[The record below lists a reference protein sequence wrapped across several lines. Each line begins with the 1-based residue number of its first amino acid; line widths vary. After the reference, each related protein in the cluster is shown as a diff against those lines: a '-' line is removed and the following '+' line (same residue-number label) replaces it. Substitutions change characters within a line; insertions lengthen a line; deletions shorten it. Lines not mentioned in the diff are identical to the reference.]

1 MYTILVKSVP
11 SPNRYS
17 TRLKS
22 NIPTNPQFIHP
33 IVAITKATL
42 YNVCINYSS
51 FLLLF
56 CAKKTNLFIIH
67 CFLFN
72 IIYQKEHGGE
82 IMKKRFLFLLI
93 FGLFV
98 LGGCGKV
105 SEKDIIKE
113 FEKKIRNADSYYLE
127 GTLDIVNN
135 EDIYT
140 YDVKVSYAKK
150 DNYKV
155 ELVNTVNNHQQIIL
169 RNSDGVYVVT
179 PRINKSFKFQS
190 DWPYNNSQVYLLG
203 PILDDINSDDERVF
217 EEVSDGQK
225 VTVAANYPNNPKLVK
240 QEILFDKDSNIK
252 KVTVI
257 DKDGNAQITM
267 NFDKIDLN
275 SKFKDN
281 YFDLKNIFDIKEDD
295 TNNDKDIPNN
305 QNNSNNNDNTTNTE
319 TETKQT
325 SSIED
330 VIYPM
335 YLPVNTYLS
344 NSEKVNKDN
353 GERLILTFDGDN
365 PFMLIE
371 ETLSYEESHLIVP
384 TYGELELMASTV
396 AIVNDNSV
404 NWIDNNMEY
413 YVVSDKLSK
422 SELLEIARSIS
433 VLPVSKQ

>member
-1 MYTILVKSVP
+1 
-11 SPNRYS
+11 
-17 TRLKS
+17 
-22 NIPTNPQFIHP
+22 
-33 IVAITKATL
+33 
-42 YNVCINYSS
+42 
-51 FLLLF
+51 
-56 CAKKTNLFIIH
+56 
-67 CFLFN
+67 
-72 IIYQKEHGGE
+72 
-82 IMKKRFLFLLI
+82 MKKKILFLLI
-93 FGLFV
+93 IGLFV

-105 SEKDIIKE
+105 SEKDVIKE
-113 FEKKIRNADSYYLE
+113 FGKKVEKADSYYLE

-155 ELVNTVNNHQQIIL
+155 ELVNTVNNHEQIIL

-203 PILDDINSDDERVF
+203 PILEDINGDEERVF
-217 EEVSDGQK
+217 EETKDGYKVIVS
-225 VTVAANYPNNPKLVK
+225 ANYPNNVKLVK

-267 NFDKIDLN
+267 NFDKIDLD
-275 SKFKDN
+275 SKFNND
-281 YFDLKNIFDIKEDD
+281 YFDLKNIIDVKEENTD
-295 TNNDKDIPNN
+295 NKD
-305 QNNSNNNDNTTNTE
+305 NSNTDGNTN

-325 SSIED
+325 SSIDD

-335 YLPVNTYLS
+335 YLPVNTYLT
-344 NSEKVNKDN
+344 NSEKVNKND

-371 ETLSYEESHLIVP
+371 ETLSYEEEHLIVP

-396 AIVNDNSV
+396 AIVNENSV

-433 VLPVSKQ
+433 VLPVSK

>member
-1 MYTILVKSVP
+1 
-11 SPNRYS
+11 
-17 TRLKS
+17 
-22 NIPTNPQFIHP
+22 
-33 IVAITKATL
+33 
-42 YNVCINYSS
+42 
-51 FLLLF
+51 
-56 CAKKTNLFIIH
+56 
-67 CFLFN
+67 
-72 IIYQKEHGGE
+72 
-82 IMKKRFLFLLI
+82 MKKRILFLLVTS
-93 FGLFV
+93 LFV
-98 LGGCGKV
+98 LSGCFKV
-105 SEKDIIKE
+105 GEKDILKE
-113 FEKKIRNADSYYLE
+113 FSKKVNDSDSYYIE

-169 RNSDGVYVVT
+169 RNDDGVYVVT

-190 DWPYNNSQVYLLG
+190 DWPYNNSQVYLLN
-203 PILDDINSDDERVF
+203 PILEDINGDEERTF
-217 EEVSDGQK
+217 EETTDGYK
-225 VTVAANYPNNPKLVK
+225 VTVNANYPNNARLVK
-240 QEILFDKDSNIK
+240 QQILFDKDGNIK

-257 DKDGNAQITM
+257 DNDGNAQITM

-275 SKFKDN
+275 SKFTDD
-281 YFDLKNIFDIKEDD
+281 YFDLKTIIDVKEEDNG
-295 TNNDKDIPNN
+295 TTENNNGND
-305 QNNSNNNDNTTNTE
+305 NSNSTNTNNTE
-319 TETKQT
+319 TKTT

-335 YLPVNTYLS
+335 YLPVNTYLT
-344 NSEKVNKDN
+344 NTEKVNKDN

-371 ETLSYEESHLIVP
+371 ETLSYEKDHLIVP

-396 AIVNDNSV
+396 AIVNENSV

-433 VLPVSKQ
+433 VLPVSK

>member
-1 MYTILVKSVP
+1 
-11 SPNRYS
+11 
-17 TRLKS
+17 
-22 NIPTNPQFIHP
+22 
-33 IVAITKATL
+33 
-42 YNVCINYSS
+42 
-51 FLLLF
+51 
-56 CAKKTNLFIIH
+56 
-67 CFLFN
+67 
-72 IIYQKEHGGE
+72 
-82 IMKKRFLFLLI
+82 MKKRILFVLI

-113 FEKKIRNADSYYLE
+113 FEKKTRNADSYYVE

-217 EEVSDGQK
+217 EEVNDGYK
-225 VTVAANYPNNPKLVK
+225 VTVAVNYPNNPKLVK

-267 NFDKIDLN
+267 NFQKIDLN

-281 YFDLKNIFDIKEDD
+281 YFDLKNIIDIKEED
-295 TNNDKDIPNN
+295 NNKDNNSDKDIPDN
-305 QNNSNNNDNTTNTE
+305 QNNSNNNSNNNTQ

-433 VLPVSKQ
+433 VLPVSK